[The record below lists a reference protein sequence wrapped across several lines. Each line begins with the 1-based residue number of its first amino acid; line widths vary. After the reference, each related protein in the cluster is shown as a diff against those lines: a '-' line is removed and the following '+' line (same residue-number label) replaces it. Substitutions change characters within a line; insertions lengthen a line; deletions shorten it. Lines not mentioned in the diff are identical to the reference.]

1 MMGVLPRGGEGGEE
15 TGEPLM
21 GHCSGSCFM
30 CLPGL
35 ICDAPLG
42 YRLLVFGNSSI

>member
-1 MMGVLPRGGEGGEE
+1 MMGVLPRGGEGAEE

-21 GHCSGSCFM
+21 GHRLGSCFM